1 VTSIGILG
9 GGAWGT
15 ALAIVAARAGRPVI
29 LWARDA
35 GTVEAI
41 AARHENPTYLPGVAL
56 DPVIVATA
64 DIAEVATADAVIL
77 AVPAQ
82 QIRAVATL
90 AAPHIAARTPLIVA
104 AKGLERGTAQ
114 RMSEVVAESAPRA
127 TPAVLSGPSFAS
139 DVARRLPTAVTI
151 AASDEALALDLCRAF
166 GSPAF
171 RPYAETDVV
180 GVEIGGAVKN
190 VLAIAAGIV
199 VGRKLG
205 ASALAALTARG
216 FAELRRLAEAL
227 GGKPETLMGLSGLGD
242 LVLTCSGPQSRNF
255 AYGETVG
262 AGGSRAGSPHRLVE
276 GIETAA
282 VARDLARRNGVDVP
296 VVEAVAAI
304 LDGTLS
310 IDAAT
315 DGLMSRPLKREAD

>member
-1 VTSIGILG
+1 MNSIGIIG

-15 ALAIVAARAGRPVI
+15 ALAIVAARAGRPVT

-41 AARHENPTYLPGVAL
+41 NARHENPAYLPGIAL
-56 DPVIVATA
+56 DPAIVATA
-64 DIAEVATADAVIL
+64 VIAEATAADVVTL

-82 QIRAVATL
+82 QIRAVAAL
-90 AAPHIAARTPLIVA
+90 AAPHVAAGTPLVVA
-104 AKGLERGTAQ
+104 AKGLEQGTAR
-114 RMSEVVAESAPRA
+114 RMSEVIAEAAPPA

-139 DVARRLPTAVTI
+139 DVARGLPTAVTI
-151 AASDEALALDLCRAF
+151 AAADEALALELCRLL
-166 GSPAF
+166 GGPSF
-171 RPYAETDVV
+171 RPYAETDLI

-190 VLAIAAGIV
+190 VLAIAAGMV
-199 VGRKLG
+199 AGRNLG
-205 ASALAALTARG
+205 ASALAALVARG

-227 GGKPETLMGLSGLGD
+227 GGRPETLMGLSGLGD

-262 AGGSRAGSPHRLVE
+262 AGGSRTGSPHRLVE
-276 GIETAA
+276 GIATAA
-282 VARDLARRNGVDVP
+282 VARDLAGRHGVAVP

-310 IDAAT
+310 IDAAIE
-315 DGLMSRPLKREAD
+315 GLMARPLKREAD